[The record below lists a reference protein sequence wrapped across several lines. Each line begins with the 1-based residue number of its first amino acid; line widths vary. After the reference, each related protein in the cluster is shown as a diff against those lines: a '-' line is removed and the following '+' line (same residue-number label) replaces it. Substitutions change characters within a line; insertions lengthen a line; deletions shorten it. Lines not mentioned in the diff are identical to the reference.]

1 MILLIAEH
9 QNGKLRKSALE
20 LVTASKSLADSLSS
34 QVTGLVLGS
43 DTGAAAN
50 ELAAY
55 VDTVLTAT
63 DDALGTFRAEPYTS
77 VVTQVAKEQEAQVVL
92 VAASRSGLSYSPR
105 VALRLDAGLLE
116 DVTSLEV
123 QDGQVTA
130 QRFSYLSRVTETVR
144 AQSLPV
150 VVSIK
155 PNVFPVTEAQG
166 EGQIEAVNVSLSEQD
181 TRVEVGERH
190 TAGGERVALEE
201 ASVVVTGGRGVGS
214 EEGFSTLVEPLADTL
229 SAGVGSTRAVV
240 DAGWRPYGEQI
251 GQTGKTVAPNLY
263 VALGVSGA
271 VQHLSGMNRSKVIVA
286 INKDADAPIF
296 KVADYG
302 IVGDASAIVPEFQ
315 RAVEEG
321 KE

>member
-1 MILLIAEH
+1 MILLVAEH
-9 QNGKLRKSALE
+9 KNGTLRKSTLE
-20 LVTASKSLADSLSS
+20 LLTAAKSLADSLQTQAS
-34 QVTGLVLGS
+34 GLVIGG
-43 DTGAAAN
+43 DTGVAD
-50 ELAAY
+50 ELAKY
-55 VDTVLTAT
+55 VGTVYTAT
-63 DDALGTFRAEPYTS
+63 DDALAEFRAEPYTA
-77 VVTQVAKEQEAQVVL
+77 VVTQVAREKEVQVVL
-92 VAASRSGLSYSPR
+92 VAATRSGLSYSPR
-105 VALRLDAGLLE
+105 VALRLDAALLE
-116 DVTSLEV
+116 DVTSIEV
-123 QDGQVTA
+123 QGGKVTA
-130 QRFSYLSRVTETVR
+130 QRFSYLSRVTETVQ

-155 PNVFPVTEAQG
+155 PNIYPVAEEDG
-166 EGQIEAVNVSLSEQD
+166 EGQIEALEVSLSEQD
-181 TRVEVGERH
+181 IRVEVGEKR
-190 TAGGERVALEE
+190 TTGGERIALEE

-214 EEGFSTLVEPLADTL
+214 ADGFSTLVEPLADTL

-240 DAGWRPYGEQI
+240 DAGWRPYSEQI

-302 IVGDASAIVPEFQ
+302 IVGDAGAVVPEF
-315 RAVEEG
+315 RKAVEEG

>member
-1 MILLIAEH
+1 MILLVAEH
-9 QNGKLRKSALE
+9 KNDKLRKSAVE
-20 LVTASKSLADSLSS
+20 LVTAAKSLAESLDA
-34 QVTGLVLGS
+34 QVAGLVIGS
-43 DTGAAAN
+43 NTDAAAD
-50 ELAAY
+50 ELAKY
-55 VDTVLTAT
+55 VGTVYTAT
-63 DDALGTFRAEPYTS
+63 DDALGEFRAEPYTT
-77 VVTQVAKEQEAQVVL
+77 VVTQVAQEKEVKVVL
-92 VAASRSGLSYSPR
+92 VAATRSGLSYSPR
-105 VALRLDAGLLE
+105 VALRLDAALLE
-116 DVTSLEV
+116 DVTSLDV
-123 QDGQVTA
+123 QEGRVTA
-130 QRFSYLSRVTETVR
+130 QRFSYLSRVTETVQ

-150 VVSIK
+150 VISIK
-155 PNVFPVTEAQG
+155 PNIYPVAEESG
-166 EGQIEAVNVSLSEQD
+166 EGQIEGVDVSLSEQD

-190 TAGGERVALEE
+190 TAGGERIALEE
-201 ASVVVTGGRGVGS
+201 ANIVVTGGRGVGS
-214 EEGFSTLVEPLADTL
+214 AEGFSTLVEPLADTL

-251 GQTGKTVAPNLY
+251 GQTGKTVAPHLY

-315 RAVEEG
+315 KAVEEG